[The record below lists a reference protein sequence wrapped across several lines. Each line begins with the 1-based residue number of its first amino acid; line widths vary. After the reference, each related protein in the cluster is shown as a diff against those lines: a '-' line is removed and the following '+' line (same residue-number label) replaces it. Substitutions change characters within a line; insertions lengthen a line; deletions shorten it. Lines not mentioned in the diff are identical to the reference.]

1 MLLLSRE
8 QNPENQRTILA
19 IYCLSFYSPCKN
31 IIDSRLSPPKEY
43 FPADPAVP
51 VPAVCLLLLVTTA
64 LDSEDDLVR
73 ASLVYIYRVKSF

>member
-8 QNPENQRTILA
+8 QNPENQRHGTILA
-19 IYCLSFYSPCKN
+19 IYCLSFHSPCK
-31 IIDSRLSPPKEY
+31 ISSIAASLPQKKY

-51 VPAVCLLLLVTTA
+51 VPAICLTTA